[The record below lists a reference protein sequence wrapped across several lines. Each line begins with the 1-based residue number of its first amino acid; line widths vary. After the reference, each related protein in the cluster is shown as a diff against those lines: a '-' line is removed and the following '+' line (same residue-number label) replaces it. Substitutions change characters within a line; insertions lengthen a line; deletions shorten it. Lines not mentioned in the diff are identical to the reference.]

1 MHPTAVLRNAQAA
14 SKAPSPHAMIYRRF
28 AKPVGKML
36 TLCVGSYY
44 SLFYAWEWLEQREL
58 ARESQQQQQQQ
69 RRSELPGPV

>member
-1 MHPTAVLRNAQAA
+1 MYPTVVLRNAQAA

-44 SLFYAWEWLEQREL
+44 SLCYAWEWLEKRERAL
-58 ARESQQQQQQQ
+58 ESQKQQ
-69 RRSELPGPV
+69 RRRSSELPGPV